1 VALMNDDE
9 KKSEEEIENEN
20 ENENKFYDGVAKVAN
35 FVKERLDDTISPGAL
50 NDTVEE
56 YVEED
61 R

>member
-1 VALMNDDE
+1 MNDDE

-20 ENENKFYDGVAKVAN
+20 ENEFYDGVAKVAN

>member
-20 ENENKFYDGVAKVAN
+20 EFYDGVAKVAN

-50 NDTVEE
+50 NNTVEE
-56 YVEED
+56 YKEED
-61 R
+61 S